1 MRVLGPHS
9 TTLSNIFNFSS
20 SSGYTVAPL
29 VLIYMFLMTYNVEHL
44 FMWLFIICISY
55 LVKCM
60 FNYFCQYINRLL
72 ALLLS
77 YTNSVYILHTI
88 PLSATCF
95 ANVFFQSVACF
106 FILYEFVNDHE
117 FIIFMKYNLSF
128 FYDLCPFIDLLKKIF

>member
-9 TTLSNIFNFSS
+9 TILSNIFNFSS

-60 FNYFCQYINRLL
+60 FKYFCQYINRLL

-88 PLSATCF
+88 PLSATYF
-95 ANVFFQSVACF
+95 ANVFFQSAACF

-117 FIIFMKYNLSF
+117 FIIFMKYNLSIF
-128 FYDLCPFIDLLKKIF
+128 LWFVPFYWLT

>member
-9 TTLSNIFNFSS
+9 VTLSNIFNFSS

-29 VLIYMFLMTYNVEHL
+29 VLICIFLMTYNVEHL

-60 FNYFCQYINRLL
+60 FKYFCQYINRLL

-77 YTNSVYILHTI
+77 YTNSVYILYTI

-95 ANVFFQSVACF
+95 VNVFFQSATCF

-117 FIIFMKYNLSF
+117 FIIFMKYNLSIF
-128 FYDLCPFIDLLKKIF
+128 LMICAFIDLLKKIF